1 MDGEFGGGYDAD
13 FLASAVPLPQAV
25 RERRLSELPYTH
37 FTVLHDR
44 DRRLAAATAVNI
56 DGARLVDVPRGDDWH
71 LDARIPAEEQA
82 GPALYRNNDLDRGH
96 LVRRRDPVWGARD
109 AAERANFDTFAYT
122 NAAPQASG
130 FNQSKLLWLGLE
142 DHVLEHARA
151 HSLRLTVF
159 TGPVL
164 ADADPLYRGVQIPLA
179 FWKIAIWSDAAGALA
194 AAGFL
199 LEQGAEL
206 DGVDLQEAFHRA
218 EASEAT
224 PPLGPFRTF
233 QVPIRD
239 IERLTQVSVG
249 AVADAD
255 SLALAGAAPE
265 PDAQWVRLESADDVV
280 LE

>member
-1 MDGEFGGGYDAD
+1 MDGEFGDGYDPA

-56 DGARLVDVPRGDDWH
+56 DGARLVDVPRADDWH
-71 LDARIPAEEQA
+71 LDTRIPAEEQA
-82 GPALYRNNDLDRGH
+82 GPTLYRNNDLDRGH

-142 DHVLEHARA
+142 DHVLEHALA

-164 ADADPLYRGVQIPLA
+164 ADADPRYRGVQIPLA
-179 FWKIAIWSDAAGALA
+179 FWKVAAWSDAEGALA

-199 LEQGAEL
+199 LEQRAEL

-218 EASEAT
+218 ERAESA

-233 QVPIRD
+233 QVPIAE
-239 IERLTQVSVG
+239 IEELTRLG
-249 AVADAD
+249 LGP
-255 SLALAGAAPE
+255 LARVDRLLLAGVAPK
-265 PDAQWVRLESADDVV
+265 PGARRVRLNGPDDLIV
-280 LE
+280 